1 MQNRYSFE
9 WNRAHHTIPTHDGW
23 FEWNAKPFANR
34 NYEKG
39 TAINMRC
46 VRKTLFAQKVF
57 PLISIHLCW
66 TNHWLC
72 ASHLRALWIPSN
84 QNHDVLINV
93 VVFFIITDYIFRRKI
108 VTSIRHTHWL
118 SHNGIWMIIS
128 KSNYACI
135 ESEVSS
141 SVLLLPTAPNIQMIK
156 HTSIWMTVWQNV
168 FILWIK
174 DFYAHKEHD
183 TLAQWGWN
191 DNKSRT
197 AVHRSFVK

>member
-1 MQNRYSFE
+1 MIWMKCETFCEPKLWKRNSNKHAMRTQNAFR
-9 WNRAHHTIPTHDGW
+9 TKGIP
-23 FEWNAKPFANR
+23 
-34 NYEKG
+34 
-39 TAINMRC
+39 INFDTFVC
-46 VRKTLFAQKVF
+46 AE
-57 PLISIHLCW
+57 LI
-66 TNHWLC
+66 TEC

-93 VVFFIITDYIFRRKI
+93 VVFFIITDYIFRWKI